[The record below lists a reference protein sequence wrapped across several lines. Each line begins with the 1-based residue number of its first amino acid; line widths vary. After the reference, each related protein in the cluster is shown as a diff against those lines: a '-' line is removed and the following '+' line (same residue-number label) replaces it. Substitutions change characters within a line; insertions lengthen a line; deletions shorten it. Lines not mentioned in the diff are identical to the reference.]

1 MRADEMKVFAS
12 QLRLQFDDE
21 LRTTESRIQTQLQ
34 AELQH
39 IVTKRNTDFKFIEEK
54 LIKFQEFLA
63 KARADERAY
72 LLDEV
77 SARLAD
83 LQKDFAEKLAEQNTL
98 SLNVVSQMQ
107 AETKKLVSAGSSRVA
122 CDIQKSLDDEL
133 TRVQSDFMQKIKDMR
148 EEALRVSQSTFSL
161 EENMDNLG
169 ESLHLA
175 REEDHTWIARE
186 LAQVRA
192 MVSNAGALLAGGSVA
207 ADGVAPAVS
216 VAAWLAQIGQA
227 RYADAFVAHGYTD
240 TVGVAHL
247 KEGALDAMGITLP
260 GHRKAILAAVKE
272 LQSSGGAQPQAA
284 LAPAASA
291 ASLQREQEKQ
301 YRLEQ
306 QNKARLKLEQQQRD
320 DELLFE
326 QEKLERQKK
335 QAQIKLEEGKM
346 QEDLER
352 QEQMRQEEL
361 RTMEKDRELAR
372 KKREFERTSAP
383 AARAPKSEE
392 TMEPAFSWDVTARA
406 TSPGDNLLLPDKT
419 NKQQA
424 TTAISQGGS
433 AAVEFAD
440 VFGANAR
447 TEKERAERA
456 EKERAERERAER
468 ERAERE
474 LAEKERVEKERAEK
488 NERAER
494 ERAERER
501 AEREL
506 AEKERVEKEKAEK
519 ERAEKN
525 ERAERERAERERAE
539 RELAEKE
546 RVEKEKA
553 EKERAEK
560 NERAERERAEKERA
574 EKERAERERAEK
586 EKAEKDHAE
595 RERAEKEQERK
606 ALQEQEREAEKERE
620 REELE
625 RELEERA
632 AEKEREA
639 KQHEARRKEQERQ
652 RDQEKRE
659 RERREQEQERQ
670 RERER
675 REQDQKRQEEEQ
687 RQREQEQER
696 QREQEEH
703 RKPVQQKHTPAAERA
718 GKTGAEPEFDDEV
731 VSAYEQIR
739 DDTKPTNWIIMG
751 YRGAHSNHLYLYG
764 SGQGG
769 TDEFV
774 SGLQNY
780 QEVVYGYLRV
790 QYGDTDRT
798 KFIMITLVPDTL
810 SGMAKAKA
818 TMHKPFVENYLK
830 YFHTYFNIS
839 SPQEVTASTIETK
852 LHTAGGA
859 NYGGG
864 STGSRAQA
872 HPVAAPKQPPAS
884 KPAARPQPKPQPE
897 PQSHAAKP
905 QSKQQQ
911 AKQQPQPQQAKP
923 QPQPQQAKS
932 QPQPQ
937 AQAQPSSSSPK
948 TASPFLE
955 RFQQQKEAL
964 LQKQNLT
971 DKQTEEKVKECVEAM
986 KEIGL
991 EADDGGGYNVLYG
1004 DLNDLVDG
1012 LDQVLKVM
1020 RQRKMVTHDSVLDAE
1035 SLVHLLPGF

>member
-1 MRADEMKVFAS
+1 MATPAVESKTKLLQALREDVTSIKLGLQEDKKMRDQVVAWIRKNHGVVSSVEKLGDELAETGAKVIEMDGSVKQLTQGLADSNEARLKLATWVKDNLGANLEMLGLFVDNKLKQQRDPWFNEVRAMIQEESQNIQVEQRRSRLEEKRTMMEEFKQMRADEMKVFAS

-703 RKPVQQKHTPAAERA
+703 RKPVQYDTYPQKTNNNNNNNNTQNQNIPTVHSRA
-718 GKTGAEPEFDDEV
+718 DRST
-731 VSAYEQIR
+731 R
-739 DDTKPTNWIIMG
+739 
-751 YRGAHSNHLYLYG
+751 L
-764 SGQGG
+764 
-769 TDEFV
+769 
-774 SGLQNY
+774 LQNG
-780 QEVVYGYLRV
+780 VRN
-790 QYGDTDRT
+790 QYSLENC
-798 KFIMITLVPDTL
+798 FL
-810 SGMAKAKA
+810 S
-818 TMHKPFVENYLK
+818 
-830 YFHTYFNIS
+830 
-839 SPQEVTASTIETK
+839 STNSRSFSRED
-852 LHTAGGA
+852 
-859 NYGGG
+859 
-864 STGSRAQA
+864 GSRAGI
-872 HPVAAPKQPPAS
+872 
-884 KPAARPQPKPQPE
+884 R
-897 PQSHAAKP
+897 
-905 QSKQQQ
+905 
-911 AKQQPQPQQAKP
+911 
-923 QPQPQQAKS
+923 
-932 QPQPQ
+932 
-937 AQAQPSSSSPK
+937 
-948 TASPFLE
+948 
-955 RFQQQKEAL
+955 R
-964 LQKQNLT
+964 
-971 DKQTEEKVKECVEAM
+971 
-986 KEIGL
+986 
-991 EADDGGGYNVLYG
+991 
-1004 DLNDLVDG
+1004 
-1012 LDQVLKVM
+1012 
-1020 RQRKMVTHDSVLDAE
+1020 
-1035 SLVHLLPGF
+1035 